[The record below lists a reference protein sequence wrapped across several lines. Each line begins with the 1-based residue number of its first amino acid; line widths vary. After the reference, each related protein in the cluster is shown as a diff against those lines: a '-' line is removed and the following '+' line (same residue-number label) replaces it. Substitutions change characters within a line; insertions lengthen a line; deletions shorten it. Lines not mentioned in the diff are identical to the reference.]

1 MERETPP
8 SPFMENSQNVAKYV
22 LWRCKIWTNIMSV
35 EAMMTVCTVFWTRSQ
50 KEKNRCVKSVETNGQ

>member
-22 LWRCKIWTNIMSV
+22 LWRCKIWTNTMSV

-50 KEKNRCVKSVETNGQ
+50 KEKN